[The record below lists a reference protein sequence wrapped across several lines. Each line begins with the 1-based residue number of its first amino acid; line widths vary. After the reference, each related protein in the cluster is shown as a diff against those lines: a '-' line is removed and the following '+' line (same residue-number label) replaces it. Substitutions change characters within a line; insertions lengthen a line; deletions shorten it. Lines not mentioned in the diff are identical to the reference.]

1 MIAGIVSRVKNRE
14 FILMLALVSIVLGLL
29 FLMIKIE
36 FFGNVPDYATHTGH
50 AGEEQ
55 FIYNLTNQDTIKQE
69 FVSPKDY
76 GFFAFFRS

>member
-36 FFGNVPDYATHTGH
+36 FFGNVPD
-50 AGEEQ
+50 
-55 FIYNLTNQDTIKQE
+55 
-69 FVSPKDY
+69 
-76 GFFAFFRS
+76 